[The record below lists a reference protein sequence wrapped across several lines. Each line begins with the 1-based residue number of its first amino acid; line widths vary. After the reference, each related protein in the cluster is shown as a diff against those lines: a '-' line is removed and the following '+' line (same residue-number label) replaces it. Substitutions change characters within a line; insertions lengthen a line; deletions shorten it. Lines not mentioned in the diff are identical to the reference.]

1 MELSLYQSLAAS
13 LNYFALDRLDIMYAV
28 KELMWKLGNPN
39 EDDLQKLKRVARYL
53 IVNPRLVMQFP
64 WQPLT
69 DTLKVYTDADHA
81 GCLRTRKSTSGGA
94 VVWGQALLK
103 AWSRTQTL
111 IALSSGESEL
121 AAVTKAAAEALG
133 IQSVLSDFGVSVKIE
148 IHSDAT
154 AAIGI
159 CKRQGLGR
167 VRHLATADLWVQQKV
182 RSRELKLFKL
192 PGTENPSDLMT
203 KHKTAPEAS
212 RFMSM
217 LGIKRLSGRPSL
229 APSRVPGSKAQ
240 PTP

>member
-1 MELSLYQSLAAS
+1 MPPHQEID
-13 LNYFALDRLDIMYAV
+13 F
-28 KELMWKLGNPN
+28 
-39 EDDLQKLKRVARYL
+39 
-53 IVNPRLVMQFP
+53 
-64 WQPLT
+64 
-69 DTLKVYTDADHA
+69 
-81 GCLRTRKSTSGGA
+81 GGV

-121 AAVTKAAAEALG
+121 AAVTKAAAEAMG
-133 IQSVLSDFGVSVKIE
+133 MQSVLDDFGHSVRID

-154 AAIGI
+154 AAICI

-192 PGTENPSDLMT
+192 PGKDNPSDLMT
-203 KHKTAPEAS
+203 KHKTALEAS

-217 LGIKRLSGRPSL
+217 LGIRRLDGRPAL
-229 APSRVPGSKAQ
+229 APARVPLRSD
-240 PTP
+240 PTQAEKSQTI

>member
-1 MELSLYQSLAAS
+1 M
-13 LNYFALDRLDIMYAV
+13 FAV
-28 KELMWKLGNPN
+28 KELMRKLSSPDEN
-39 EDDLQKLKRVARYL
+39 DWQKLKRAARYL
-53 IVNPRLVMQFP
+53 INTPRLVMQFP
-64 WQPLT
+64 WQPLG
-69 DTLKVYTDADHA
+69 DTLTVYTDADHA
-81 GCLRTRKSTSGGA
+81 GCLRTRKSTSGG
-94 VVWGQALLK
+94 VIVWNKALLK
-103 AWSRTQTL
+103 AWSRTQSL

-133 IQSVLSDFGVSVKIE
+133 IKSVLSDFGTKVKIE

-182 RSRELKLFKL
+182 RDRELKLFKL
-192 PGTENPSDLMT
+192 PGKENPSDLMT

-217 LGIKRLSGRPSL
+217 LGIHSLPGRSLL
-229 APSRVPGSKAQ
+229 APSRVPQGTHPCSDDGRK
-240 PTP
+240 